1 MTNIHAAAEEMQRDA
16 ELHCAAAA
24 LAIPKTPKVA
34 RTDKLKAAAR
44 KYPCVLADEKPSACA
59 SSYGLCESE
68 AA

>member
-1 MTNIHAAAEEMQRDA
+1 MPPKTTPPTPAAAA
-16 ELHCAAAA
+16 PAAAAA